1 MAITKHGSATYE
13 GLGKDGKGHVSTGS
27 GALDNQPY
35 GFQTRFEDKP
45 GTNPEELIAAA
56 HASCFTM
63 ALSFQLADAGHEDG
77 TLKTSA
83 KVTLEKDDGGFTV
96 TRSDLTLTGKVAG
109 IEEAKFMELAQKA
122 KANCPIS
129 KLLNAEITLDATFEG

>member
-1 MAITKHGSATYE
+1 MAIVKSGSARYD
-13 GLGKDGKGHVSTGS
+13 GLGKAGKGHVSTQS

-35 GFQTRFEDKP
+35 GFQTRFEDAP

-63 ALSFQLADAGHEDG
+63 ALSFALAKAGHDDG
-77 TLKTSA
+77 TLETTA
-83 KVTLEKDDGGFTV
+83 KVTLEKDGDGFTV

-109 IEEAKFMELAQKA
+109 LDEAKFIELAKEA

-129 KLLNAEITLDATFEG
+129 KLLKAEITLDATFG